1 MEENQQ
7 VMKKLS
13 LLTNT
18 FSDLI
23 STFNMKNKN
32 ASKTKLEQVLN
43 KIGSDIKLYKRDN
56 ILSKVSPKVKLE

>member
-13 LLTNT
+13 LLVNT